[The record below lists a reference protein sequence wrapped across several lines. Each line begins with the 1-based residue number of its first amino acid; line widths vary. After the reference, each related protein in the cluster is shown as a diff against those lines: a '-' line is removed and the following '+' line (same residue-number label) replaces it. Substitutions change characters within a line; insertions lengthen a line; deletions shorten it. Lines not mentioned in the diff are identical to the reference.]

1 MSHHGIEEKK
11 FKLTIH
17 VSETKSP
24 FKLKICKRFK
34 NKFRCLAALIPLESK
49 NSEKIA
55 NSLNKNIMNKAAI
68 DFFFN
73 IVTF

>member
-34 NKFRCLAALIPLESK
+34 NKFTALIPFESK
-49 NSEKIA
+49 NSEKND
-55 NSLNKNIMNKAAI
+55 NSLNKDIINKAAI
-68 DFFFN
+68 DFF
-73 IVTF
+73 